1 MSDGELKKRIENEI
15 KKSMDTL
22 KIDLEELE
30 KRVIKTDVAFTF
42 NYAFLDEAKKEFPE
56 TWFDPRGK
64 TLIENY
70 GEAILRLQDTVKYKL
85 KWFGGNK

>member
-1 MSDGELKKRIENEI
+1 MSDGELKKRIFGALDDAD
-15 KKSMDTL
+15 KYAMT
-22 KIDLEELE
+22 IDLSELQE
-30 KRVIKTDVAFTF
+30 I
-42 NYAFLDEAKKEFPE
+42 LDEAKKEFPE